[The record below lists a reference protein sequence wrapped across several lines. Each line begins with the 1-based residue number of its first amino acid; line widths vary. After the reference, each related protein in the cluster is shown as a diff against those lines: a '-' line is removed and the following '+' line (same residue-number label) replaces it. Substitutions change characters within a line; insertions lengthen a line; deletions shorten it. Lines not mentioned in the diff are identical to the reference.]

1 MRPKLVAL
9 IGVPVMLAF
18 SSPAEAVTNPQVPG
32 LQVALRAKGFYRGPI
47 DGIAGPMTAHA
58 VRAFQR
64 RARITVDGIAGP
76 ITRKKLGKLGR
87 PLFGNRRVIARGMI
101 GWDVSV
107 LEFFLSKRGLL
118 RLGRVDGRFDLP
130 TEKALRRYQRR
141 RHLVVDGVAGRQTL
155 RSFGVRVGPSRPRHA
170 RPKRSVQVSLSYWA
184 RHYRV
189 NTRLVRALAWTKSG
203 FRPNARSSSGAWGV
217 MQVTP
222 STWRY
227 VENIVIGHH
236 VQRTSDGNVRVGVA
250 YLHQLLHEFGG
261 RRWLAL
267 AAYNQGPAAVRRY
280 GLYRETRRFV
290 RDVLALKA
298 RRI

>member
-1 MRPKLVAL
+1 MRPRLVAL
-9 IGVPVMLAF
+9 VAVPLTIAF
-18 SSPAEAVTNPQVPG
+18 AAPAEAVTNPQLPG

-64 RARITVDGIAGP
+64 KARIAVDGIAGP
-76 ITRKKLGKLGR
+76 ITRKKLGRLGR
-87 PLFGNRRVIARGMI
+87 PLFGNRRLIARGMV

-107 LEFFLSKRGLL
+107 LEFFLFRRGVL
-118 RLGRVDGRFDLP
+118 RLRRVDGRFDLW

-141 RHLVVDGVAGRQTL
+141 KHLVVDGVAGRQTL
-155 RSFGVRVGPSRPRHA
+155 RTFGVRVGSSRGRRA
-170 RPKRSVQVSLSYWA
+170 RPKRSVHGSLAYWSRYYGVST
-184 RHYRV
+184 
-189 NTRLVRALAWTKSG
+189 NLVRAVAWMESG
-203 FRPNARSSSGAWGV
+203 FQPNARSSAGAWGV

-222 STWRY
+222 ATWRY
-227 VENIVIGHH
+227 TENVLIGHR

-250 YLHQLLHEFGG
+250 YLHQLLHEF
-261 RRWLAL
+261 RFRERLAV

-290 RDVLALKA
+290 RNVLALKA